1 MAPVR
6 TSDGR
11 TAAGSLRRQVGYFLN
26 INPRYLVITKSKRPN
41 RYAEMGKREKTE
53 LSQRAKALLALEAKL
68 DRQLATLQAKVRGAI
83 SDQ

>member
-1 MAPVR
+1 
-6 TSDGR
+6 
-11 TAAGSLRRQVGYFLN
+11 
-26 INPRYLVITKSKRPN
+26 
-41 RYAEMGKREKTE
+41 MGKREKTE